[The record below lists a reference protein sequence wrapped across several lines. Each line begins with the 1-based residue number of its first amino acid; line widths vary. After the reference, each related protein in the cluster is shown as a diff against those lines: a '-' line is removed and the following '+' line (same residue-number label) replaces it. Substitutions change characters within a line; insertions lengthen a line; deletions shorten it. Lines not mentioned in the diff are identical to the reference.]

1 MTHRQPAARVSA
13 VRDLLDFVD
22 VFEPG
27 TRAKVLATFP
37 AETLELLETSPRT
50 SWFSIEHDHFVAD
63 ALIAV
68 LGKERAIECWRDSME
83 HLMDRPLLRT
93 FVSGMVRILGKDP
106 ARVVSMVPK
115 GWPLAFHDFCD
126 VRFERGPADR
136 VALVFEDIAH
146 QVKKYPSYFHV
157 WHGTMWG
164 FARTAGTNAHVD
176 FTVAKDLRS
185 AEARFTWT

>member
-1 MTHRQPAARVSA
+1 VSA

-37 AETLELLETSPRT
+37 AETLELFETSARM
-50 SWFSIEHDHFVAD
+50 SWFSIEHDHLVAD
-63 ALIAV
+63 ALIAL
-68 LGKERAIECWRDSME
+68 LGKERAIECWRESMQ

-93 FVSGMVRILGKDP
+93 FVSGMVRILGNDP

-115 GWPLAFHDFCD
+115 GWPLVFHDFCN

-136 VALVFEDIAH
+136 VALVFDDIAP

-164 FARTAGTNAHVD
+164 FARIACANAHVD
-176 FTVAKDLRS
+176 FTVAKDMRS

>member
-1 MTHRQPAARVSA
+1 MAVRKPAARVSA

-50 SWFSIEHDHFVAD
+50 SWFPIEHDHFVAD
-63 ALIAV
+63 ALIA
-68 LGKERAIECWRDSME
+68 LFGKERAIECWRDSML
-83 HLMDRPLLRT
+83 HLVDRPLLRT
-93 FVSGMVRILGKDP
+93 FVSGIVRMLGSDP

-126 VRFERGPADR
+126 VRFERGPEDR
-136 VALVFEDIAH
+136 VAVVFADVAP
-146 QVKKYPSYFHV
+146 QVKRYPCYFHV

-164 FARTAGTNAHVD
+164 FARIAGADAKVD
-176 FTVAKDLRS
+176 FKVSKDMRS
-185 AEARFTWT
+185 AEARFTWA